1 MERFREH
8 ILHVDMDAFF
18 VEVERL
24 RDPGLVGKP
33 VVVGGGGA
41 RGVVAAASYEA
52 RAHGVHSAMPMVE
65 ARRRCPQAIVVP
77 PSQDRYGEVSGVV
90 FEVLR
95 SFTPRVEGLSVD
107 EAFLDVSGLRLHY
120 DTPVAVARAI
130 RRRIRSD
137 LGIPASVG
145 GSTTKFLAKLASEDA
160 KPNGYLIVTAGHEL
174 AFLHPMPVR
183 RLWGVGEATLAA
195 LEALGI
201 QTVGELAQTPSVTLE
216 ARLGRSLGHHLHE
229 LANARDPRPVEP
241 GDGAKS
247 ISVEATYE
255 RDLLAAADI
264 EKALLRHCDRLSG
277 RLRRSGMAGHTVS
290 LKLRF
295 GDFTTITRSVTTAA
309 PVEHTPEL
317 WDATRGLL
325 RRIDIADRGIR
336 LLGVGATGLVPSS
349 DPRQLSLEH
358 PERSAAAEAAEAVR
372 ARFGDDAVVPARLV
386 DRPEGGAEDAAAT

>member
-1 MERFREH
+1 MDRFAEH

-77 PSQDRYGEVSGVV
+77 PGHGRYGEVSRVV
-90 FEVLR
+90 FELLR

-107 EAFLDVSGLRLHY
+107 EAFLDVAGLRLHY
-120 DTPVAVARAI
+120 ETPLAVAEAI
-130 RRRIRSD
+130 RLRIRSD
-137 LGIPASVG
+137 VGLPASVG

-160 KPNGYLIVTAGHEL
+160 KPDGFLIVPAGGEL
-174 AFLHPMPVR
+174 AFLHPKPVR

-201 QTVGELAQTPSVTLE
+201 RTVGELAQAPPATLE
-216 ARLGRSLGHHLHE
+216 ARLGPSLGAHLHE
-229 LANARDPRPVEP
+229 LANARDPRRVES

-255 RDLLAAADI
+255 QDLLAADDI
-264 EKALLRHCDRLSG
+264 EKAVLRHCDRLSG

-295 GDFTTITRSVTTAA
+295 GDFTTVTRSVTSAV
-309 PVEHTPEL
+309 PVEHTPDL
-317 WDATRGLL
+317 WDAARGLL

-336 LLGVGATGLVPSS
+336 LLGIGAMGLVPSS
-349 DPRQLSLEH
+349 DPRQLSLE
-358 PERSAAAEAAEAVR
+358 PTERSAAAEAAEAVR

-386 DRPEGGAEDAAAT
+386 ERPEEGPDGGRAP

>member
-1 MERFREH
+1 
-8 ILHVDMDAFF
+8 
-18 VEVERL
+18 
-24 RDPGLVGKP
+24 
-33 VVVGGGGA
+33 
-41 RGVVAAASYEA
+41 
-52 RAHGVHSAMPMVE
+52 
-65 ARRRCPQAIVVP
+65 
-77 PSQDRYGEVSGVV
+77 
-90 FEVLR
+90 
-95 SFTPRVEGLSVD
+95 
-107 EAFLDVSGLRLHY
+107 
-120 DTPVAVARAI
+120 
-130 RRRIRSD
+130 
-137 LGIPASVG
+137 
-145 GSTTKFLAKLASEDA
+145 
-160 KPNGYLIVTAGHEL
+160 
-174 AFLHPMPVR
+174 
-183 RLWGVGEATLAA
+183 
-195 LEALGI
+195 
-201 QTVGELAQTPSVTLE
+201 
-216 ARLGRSLGHHLHE
+216 
-229 LANARDPRPVEP
+229 VEP